1 MQPQSTS
8 QLNTMVIEY
17 EGIGI
22 DTVKIEVEITDDD
35 ISDFIL
41 KKQFKHG
48 FSELESSNDFAT
60 RVIASSFKDCIKE
73 LSELFGIKT
82 CLGWYEIVEDSKEFY
97 EYMKAK
103 HRKGALEKTAISRER
118 MIP

>member
-35 ISDFIL
+35 I
-41 KKQFKHG
+41 
-48 FSELESSNDFAT
+48 
-60 RVIASSFKDCIKE
+60 
-73 LSELFGIKT
+73 
-82 CLGWYEIVEDSKEFY
+82 
-97 EYMKAK
+97 
-103 HRKGALEKTAISRER
+103 
-118 MIP
+118 